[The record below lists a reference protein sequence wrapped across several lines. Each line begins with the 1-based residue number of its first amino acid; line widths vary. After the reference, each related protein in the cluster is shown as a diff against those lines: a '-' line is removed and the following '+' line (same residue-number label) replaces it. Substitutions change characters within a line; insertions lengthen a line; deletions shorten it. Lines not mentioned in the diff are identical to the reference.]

1 MKKNFFNPYAKTK
14 TTTSNDRDEYDY
26 TVVSEIE
33 DMAIQEYVL
42 MVSANPLS
50 ANTFADTMNHD
61 DAGPSNL
68 YYPETLSDEQCE
80 LINDQGEEDQ
90 RSFEEELYRLGLQEI
105 ELPETT
111 LTATQ
116 LNRNESKRC
125 ALRRFFSNKTSTV
138 ITSYWSIRIG
148 LWLQWLGR
156 QRPRFRFQRIADT
169 LSQAVTHF
177 NAHISEINVEL
188 SETTKQLEE
197 EKQQHQISK
206 NSLTETKKE
215 RESLE
220 ERVTLLEAS
229 TCADKGEIQEL
240 TDTNKNLKDQSQGI
254 RDELLEEKRKH
265 NEAKVLL
272 EVAAK
277 SLEERVTLLEASTC
291 ADKGEIQELTDTNKN
306 LKDQSQGIRDEL
318 LEEKRK
324 HNEAKVLLEVA
335 EGKVDV
341 FASDFSDEVLGYE
354 TLVAEKKFV
363 VAAKGEVTQQYN
375 TFRLESKEEYDSVN
389 QKLIGIKKLAKDG
402 NLIGYENQY
411 GGQRYDEKQ
420 LVSFTDDILAKFREC
435 KLDDE
440 PAPHPFP
447 ISQNPGTAAEMV
459 DIIREEYQYIDTI
472 RSTPALY
479 ISVMNYAFRK
489 FDKPFKIEKFMLFLK
504 DFAFNRARY
513 EKARTF
519 YQRDANQQTG
529 VAAGAVVPTAAA
541 QSTPNV
547 ILPSPLKASPTKVIK
562 TNNSKK
568 RKQSLPTH
576 RPVLESKITKLWK
589 NLTDDEKKFATVLE
603 YTERTWDACA
613 IVPAHAIPW
622 ENLSKDQQEA
632 VDYLFEREKWE
643 KNVTLCKN
651 INPKKVLNK
660 KKTKKTKT
668 TQFPQRLPVPGVQ
681 DVKTESR
688 VEANRIQIIDGEH
701 FFIHSVTDSSYP
713 TGVLLSH
720 YDNKEHVRVYDC
732 PYCMKVGIHPSGA
745 TMHINSCSFNPH
757 RRK

>member
-14 TTTSNDRDEYDY
+14 TTTSNDCDEYDY

-42 MVSANPLS
+42 MVS

-68 YYPETLSDEQCE
+68 YYPETLSDEQWE
-80 LINDQGEEDQ
+80 LFNDQGEEDQ
-90 RSFEEELYRLGLQEI
+90 RSFEEELYRLGLQEV

-125 ALRRFFSNKTSTV
+125 ALRRFFSNKTSDV

-156 QRPRFRFQRIADT
+156 QRPRFRLQRIADT

-206 NSLTETKKE
+206 NSLTETQKE

-220 ERVTLLEAS
+220 ERVTLLETR
-229 TCADKGEIQEL
+229 TCADKGEIQ
-240 TDTNKNLKDQSQGI
+240 K
-254 RDELLEEKRKH
+254 
-265 NEAKVLL
+265 
-272 EVAAK
+272 
-277 SLEERVTLLEASTC
+277 
-291 ADKGEIQELTDTNKN
+291 LTDTNKN

-335 EGKVDV
+335 EGNVDV
-341 FASDFSDEVLGYE
+341 LESDFSDEVHGYE
-354 TLVAEKKFV
+354 TLVAEKNFV

-459 DIIREEYQYIDTI
+459 DIIRKEYQYIDTI
-472 RSTPALY
+472 RITPALY
-479 ISVMNYAFRK
+479 ISFMNYAIRK

-529 VAAGAVVPTAAA
+529 ATAGAVVPTAAA

-547 ILPSPLKASPTKVIK
+547 ILASPLKASPTKVIK
-562 TNNSKK
+562 TNNPKK

-613 IVPAHAIPW
+613 FVFAHAISW

-643 KNVTLCKN
+643 KNVTLCK
-651 INPKKVLNK
+651 KKVLNK

>member
-125 ALRRFFSNKTSTV
+125 ALRRFFSNKTSDV

-215 RESLE
+215 RE
-220 ERVTLLEAS
+220 
-229 TCADKGEIQEL
+229 
-240 TDTNKNLKDQSQGI
+240 
-254 RDELLEEKRKH
+254 
-265 NEAKVLL
+265 
-272 EVAAK
+272 

-435 KLDDE
+435 KFDDE

-459 DIIREEYQYIDTI
+459 DIIRKEYQYIDTI
-472 RSTPALY
+472 RITPALY
-479 ISVMNYAFRK
+479 ISFMNYAIRK
-489 FDKPFKIEKFMLFLK
+489 FEKPYIYEKFMLFVK
-504 DFAFNRARY
+504 EYAFSRPRY
-513 EKARTF
+513 ENAKCF
-519 YQRDANQQTG
+519 YKSQQTAAEATQQTG
-529 VAAGAVVPTAAA
+529 AAVAEVVLPAAVPQPT
-541 QSTPNV
+541 STL
-547 ILPSPLKASPTKVIK
+547 ILPSPTLKPPPKNAIK
-562 TNNSKK
+562 PRK
-568 RKQSLPTH
+568 RKQLPLPSTH
-576 RPVLESKITKLWK
+576 TFESKIIKLWDA
-589 NLTDDEKKFATVLE
+589 LTGIEKEFATVLG
-603 YTERTWDACA
+603 YTEDTWNSCA
-613 IVPAHAIPW
+613 FVFTHALPW
-622 ENLSKDQQEA
+622 DKLRKNQQEA
-632 VDYLFEREKWE
+632 ADHLFGRVKWE
-643 KNVTLCKN
+643 KNVNTKD
-651 INPKKVLNK
+651 K
-660 KKTKKTKT
+660 KKSKKLRKKREY
-668 TQFPQRLPVPGVQ
+668 FQRSPVP
-681 DVKTESR
+681 E
-688 VEANRIQIIDGEH
+688 VEVSTTRSAEPNKILITDNGEH
-701 FFIHSVTDSSYP
+701 FFIHRVIDDSSS
-713 TGVLLSH
+713 TGVLLPH
-720 YDNKEHVRVYDC
+720 NDTKEEKLVYNC
-732 PYCMKVGIHPSGA
+732 PYCTRNGINPSGF
-745 TMHINSCSFNPH
+745 TQHITNCPYNPH
-757 RRK
+757 RLK

>member
-42 MVSANPLS
+42 MVS

-206 NSLTETKKE
+206 NSLTETQKE
-215 RESLE
+215 RE
-220 ERVTLLEAS
+220 
-229 TCADKGEIQEL
+229 
-240 TDTNKNLKDQSQGI
+240 
-254 RDELLEEKRKH
+254 
-265 NEAKVLL
+265 
-272 EVAAK
+272 

-420 LVSFTDDILAKFREC
+420 LASFTDDILAKFREC
-435 KLDDE
+435 KFDDE

-513 EKARTF
+513 EKARKF

-529 VAAGAVVPTAAA
+529 ATAGAVVPTAAA

-547 ILPSPLKASPTKVIK
+547 ILASPPKASPTKVIK
-562 TNNSKK
+562 TNNPKK

>member
-42 MVSANPLS
+42 MVS

-272 EVAAK
+272 EVA
-277 SLEERVTLLEASTC
+277 
-291 ADKGEIQELTDTNKN
+291 
-306 LKDQSQGIRDEL
+306 
-318 LEEKRK
+318 
-324 HNEAKVLLEVA
+324 

-341 FASDFSDEVLGYE
+341 FASDFSDEVHGYE

-420 LVSFTDDILAKFREC
+420 LASFTDDILAKFREC
-435 KLDDE
+435 KFDDE

-459 DIIREEYQYIDTI
+459 DIIRKEYQYIDTI
-472 RSTPALY
+472 RITPALY
-479 ISVMNYAFRK
+479 ISFMNYAIRK
-489 FDKPFKIEKFMLFLK
+489 FDKPYKIEKFMLFVK
-504 DFAFNRARY
+504 DFAFSRARY

-529 VAAGAVVPTAAA
+529 VAAGVVVPTAAA

-547 ILPSPLKASPTKVIK
+547 ILASPLKASPTKVIK

-603 YTERTWDACA
+603 YTEQTWDACA
-613 IVPAHAIPW
+613 IVPAHAIFW

>member
-42 MVSANPLS
+42 MVS

-206 NSLTETKKE
+206 NSLTETQKE

-220 ERVTLLEAS
+220 ERVTLLE
-229 TCADKGEIQEL
+229 T
-240 TDTNKNLKDQSQGI
+240 
-254 RDELLEEKRKH
+254 R
-265 NEAKVLL
+265 
-272 EVAAK
+272 
-277 SLEERVTLLEASTC
+277 TC

-335 EGKVDV
+335 EGNVDV
-341 FASDFSDEVLGYE
+341 LESDFSDEVHGYE
-354 TLVAEKKFV
+354 TLLAEKNFV

-420 LVSFTDDILAKFREC
+420 LASFTDDILAKFREC
-435 KLDDE
+435 KFDDE

-513 EKARTF
+513 EKARKF

-529 VAAGAVVPTAAA
+529 VAAGVVVTTAAA

-547 ILPSPLKASPTKVIK
+547 ILASPLKASPTKVIK

-613 IVPAHAIPW
+613 FVFAHAISW

-688 VEANRIQIIDGEH
+688 VEANRIQIIDNGEH

>member
-42 MVSANPLS
+42 MVS

-272 EVAAK
+272 EVA
-277 SLEERVTLLEASTC
+277 
-291 ADKGEIQELTDTNKN
+291 
-306 LKDQSQGIRDEL
+306 
-318 LEEKRK
+318 
-324 HNEAKVLLEVA
+324 

-341 FASDFSDEVLGYE
+341 FASDFSDEVHGYE

-435 KLDDE
+435 KFDDE

-459 DIIREEYQYIDTI
+459 DIIRKEYQYIDTI
-472 RSTPALY
+472 RITPALY
-479 ISVMNYAFRK
+479 TSFMNYAIRK
-489 FDKPFKIEKFMLFLK
+489 FDKPYKIEKFMLFVK
-504 DFAFNRARY
+504 DFAFSRARY

-529 VAAGAVVPTAAA
+529 VAAGVVVTTAAA

-547 ILPSPLKASPTKVIK
+547 ILASPLKASPTKVIK

-613 IVPAHAIPW
+613 FVFAHAISW

>member
-42 MVSANPLS
+42 MVS

-220 ERVTLLEAS
+220 ERVTLLE
-229 TCADKGEIQEL
+229 T
-240 TDTNKNLKDQSQGI
+240 
-254 RDELLEEKRKH
+254 R
-265 NEAKVLL
+265 
-272 EVAAK
+272 
-277 SLEERVTLLEASTC
+277 TC

-420 LVSFTDDILAKFREC
+420 LASFTDDILAKFREC
-435 KLDDE
+435 KFDDE

-459 DIIREEYQYIDTI
+459 DIIRKEYQYIDTI
-472 RSTPALY
+472 RITPALY
-479 ISVMNYAFRK
+479 ISFMNYAIRK
-489 FDKPFKIEKFMLFLK
+489 FDKPYKIEKFMLFVK
-504 DFAFNRARY
+504 DFAFSRARY

-529 VAAGAVVPTAAA
+529 VAAGVVVTTAAA

-562 TNNSKK
+562 TSNFKK

-613 IVPAHAIPW
+613 IVPAHAIFW

>member
-14 TTTSNDRDEYDY
+14 TRTRAEAREAASATEETEEDDDDDCVLIENPLEVAAADCDEYDY

-42 MVSANPLS
+42 MVS

-68 YYPETLSDEQCE
+68 YYPETLSDEQWE
-80 LINDQGEEDQ
+80 LVLKDQWEEDQ
-90 RSFEEELYRLGLQEI
+90 HNFEEELYRLGLQEI

-125 ALRRFFSNKTSTV
+125 ALRRFFSNKTSNV

-206 NSLTETKKE
+206 NSLTETQKE

-220 ERVTLLEAS
+220 ERVTLLETR
-229 TCADKGEIQEL
+229 TCKDKGEIQKL

-265 NEAKVLL
+265 NE
-272 EVAAK
+272 
-277 SLEERVTLLEASTC
+277 T
-291 ADKGEIQELTDTNKN
+291 
-306 LKDQSQGIRDEL
+306 
-318 LEEKRK
+318 
-324 HNEAKVLLEVA
+324 KVLLEVA
-335 EGKVDV
+335 EGNVNV
-341 FASDFSDEVLGYE
+341 LESDFSDEVHGYE
-354 TLVAEKKFV
+354 SLVAEKNLV
-363 VAAKGEVTQQYN
+363 VAAKGEVTEQYN
-375 TFRLESKEEYDSVN
+375 TFRLESKEEYNSVN

-402 NLIGYENQY
+402 NLIGYENKY
-411 GGQRYDEKQ
+411 DGQRYDEKK
-420 LVSFTDDILAKFREC
+420 LASFTDDILAKFREW
-435 KLDDE
+435 KIDDK
-440 PAPHPFP
+440 PAPIPFLFHKT
-447 ISQNPGTAAEMV
+447 PGTAAEMV

-472 RSTPALY
+472 RITPALY
-479 ISVMNYAFRK
+479 ISFMNYAIRK

-513 EKARTF
+513 EKARKF
-519 YQRDANQQTG
+519 YESQRDANQQTG
-529 VAAGAVVPTAAA
+529 VAAGVVVPTAAA
-541 QSTPNV
+541 QSTSNV
-547 ILPSPLKASPTKVIK
+547 ISPLKASPTKVIK
-562 TNNSKK
+562 TSNSKK
-568 RKQSLPTH
+568 RKQSLPTR
-576 RPVLESKITKLWK
+576 RPVLESKIPKLWK
-589 NLTDDEKKFATVLE
+589 NLTDDEKKFAIVLE
-603 YTERTWDACA
+603 YTEPTWDACA
-613 IVPAHAIPW
+613 FVFAHAISW

-660 KKTKKTKT
+660 KKTKKTKKRSLKKSAS
-668 TQFPQRLPVPGVQ
+668 FL
-681 DVKTESR
+681 
-688 VEANRIQIIDGEH
+688 I
-701 FFIHSVTDSSYP
+701 
-713 TGVLLSH
+713 
-720 YDNKEHVRVYDC
+720 VRVRSASARVLIIVLYI
-732 PYCMKVGIHPSGA
+732 V
-745 TMHINSCSFNPH
+745 TM
-757 RRK
+757 

>member
-42 MVSANPLS
+42 MVS

-125 ALRRFFSNKTSTV
+125 ALRRFFSNKTSDV

-156 QRPRFRFQRIADT
+156 PRFRLQRIVDT
-169 LSQAVTHF
+169 LPQAVTHF
-177 NAHISEINVEL
+177 NAHISEINVKL

-220 ERVTLLEAS
+220 ERVTLLETR
-229 TCADKGEIQEL
+229 TCADKGEIQ
-240 TDTNKNLKDQSQGI
+240 K
-254 RDELLEEKRKH
+254 
-265 NEAKVLL
+265 
-272 EVAAK
+272 
-277 SLEERVTLLEASTC
+277 
-291 ADKGEIQELTDTNKN
+291 LTDTNKN

-435 KLDDE
+435 KFDDE
-440 PAPHPFP
+440 SAPHPFP

-459 DIIREEYQYIDTI
+459 DIIRKEYQYIDTI
-472 RSTPALY
+472 RITPALY
-479 ISVMNYAFRK
+479 ISFMNYAIRK
-489 FDKPFKIEKFMLFLK
+489 FDKPYKIEKFMLFVK
-504 DFAFNRARY
+504 DFAFSRARY

-529 VAAGAVVPTAAA
+529 ATAGAVVPTAAA

-547 ILPSPLKASPTKVIK
+547 ILASPLKASPTKVIK
-562 TNNSKK
+562 TSNFKK

-613 IVPAHAIPW
+613 FVFAHAISW

-732 PYCMKVGIHPSGA
+732 PYCTKVGIHPSGF
-745 TMHINSCSFNPH
+745 TMHITTCSFNPH

>member
-42 MVSANPLS
+42 MVS

-206 NSLTETKKE
+206 NSLTETQKE

-220 ERVTLLEAS
+220 ERVTLLE
-229 TCADKGEIQEL
+229 T
-240 TDTNKNLKDQSQGI
+240 
-254 RDELLEEKRKH
+254 R
-265 NEAKVLL
+265 
-272 EVAAK
+272 
-277 SLEERVTLLEASTC
+277 TC

-335 EGKVDV
+335 EGNVDV
-341 FASDFSDEVLGYE
+341 LESDFSDEVHGYE
-354 TLVAEKKFV
+354 TLLAEKNFV

-420 LVSFTDDILAKFREC
+420 LASFTDDILAKFREC
-435 KLDDE
+435 KFDDE

-489 FDKPFKIEKFMLFLK
+489 FDKPYKIEKFMLFVK
-504 DFAFNRARY
+504 DFAFSRARY
-513 EKARTF
+513 EKARKF

-529 VAAGAVVPTAAA
+529 VAAGVVVTTAAA

-547 ILPSPLKASPTKVIK
+547 ILASPLKASPTKVIK

-613 IVPAHAIPW
+613 FVFAHAISW

-688 VEANRIQIIDGEH
+688 VEANRIQIIDNGEH

>member
-14 TTTSNDRDEYDY
+14 TTTSNDCDEYDY

-42 MVSANPLS
+42 MVS

-68 YYPETLSDEQCE
+68 YYPETLSDEQWE
-80 LINDQGEEDQ
+80 LVLKDQWEEDQ
-90 RSFEEELYRLGLQEI
+90 HSFEEELYQLGLQEV

-220 ERVTLLEAS
+220 ERVTLLETR
-229 TCADKGEIQEL
+229 TCADKGEIQ
-240 TDTNKNLKDQSQGI
+240 K
-254 RDELLEEKRKH
+254 
-265 NEAKVLL
+265 
-272 EVAAK
+272 
-277 SLEERVTLLEASTC
+277 
-291 ADKGEIQELTDTNKN
+291 LTDTNKN

-341 FASDFSDEVLGYE
+341 FASDFSDEVHGYE
-354 TLVAEKKFV
+354 TLLAEKNFV

-435 KLDDE
+435 KFDDE

-472 RSTPALY
+472 RRTPALY

-489 FDKPFKIEKFMLFLK
+489 FDKPYKIEKFMLFVK
-504 DFAFNRARY
+504 DFAFSRARY

-547 ILPSPLKASPTKVIK
+547 ILASPLKASPTKVIK

-643 KNVTLCKN
+643 KNVTLCK
-651 INPKKVLNK
+651 KKVLNK

>member
-14 TTTSNDRDEYDY
+14 TTTSNDCDEYDY

-42 MVSANPLS
+42 MVS

-156 QRPRFRFQRIADT
+156 QRPRFRLQRIADT

-177 NAHISEINVEL
+177 NAHISEINVKL

-272 EVAAK
+272 EVA
-277 SLEERVTLLEASTC
+277 
-291 ADKGEIQELTDTNKN
+291 
-306 LKDQSQGIRDEL
+306 
-318 LEEKRK
+318 
-324 HNEAKVLLEVA
+324 

-341 FASDFSDEVLGYE
+341 FASDFSDEVHGYE

-435 KLDDE
+435 KFDDE

-459 DIIREEYQYIDTI
+459 DIIRKEYQYIDTI
-472 RSTPALY
+472 RITPALY
-479 ISVMNYAFRK
+479 ISFLNYAIRK
-489 FDKPFKIEKFMLFLK
+489 FDKPYKIEKFMLFVK
-504 DFAFNRARY
+504 DFAFSRARY
-513 EKARTF
+513 EKAITF

-529 VAAGAVVPTAAA
+529 VAAGVVVPTAAA

-547 ILPSPLKASPTKVIK
+547 ILASPLKASPTKVIK

-613 IVPAHAIPW
+613 FVFAHAISW

-688 VEANRIQIIDGEH
+688 VEANRIQIIDNGEH

>member
-220 ERVTLLEAS
+220 ERVTLLE
-229 TCADKGEIQEL
+229 TRIK
-240 TDTNKNLKDQSQGI
+240 TDTGFITS
-254 RDELLEEKRKH
+254 LL
-265 NEAKVLL
+265 LL
-272 EVAAK
+272 INYY
-277 SLEERVTLLEASTC
+277 ERYS
-291 ADKGEIQELTDTNKN
+291 
-306 LKDQSQGIRDEL
+306 
-318 LEEKRK
+318 
-324 HNEAKVLLEVA
+324 
-335 EGKVDV
+335 
-341 FASDFSDEVLGYE
+341 FSSINVYY
-354 TLVAEKKFV
+354 
-363 VAAKGEVTQQYN
+363 YN
-375 TFRLESKEEYDSVN
+375 
-389 QKLIGIKKLAKDG
+389 
-402 NLIGYENQY
+402 
-411 GGQRYDEKQ
+411 
-420 LVSFTDDILAKFREC
+420 
-435 KLDDE
+435 
-440 PAPHPFP
+440 
-447 ISQNPGTAAEMV
+447 M
-459 DIIREEYQYIDTI
+459 TI
-472 RSTPALY
+472 
-479 ISVMNYAFRK
+479 
-489 FDKPFKIEKFMLFLK
+489 
-504 DFAFNRARY
+504 
-513 EKARTF
+513 
-519 YQRDANQQTG
+519 
-529 VAAGAVVPTAAA
+529 
-541 QSTPNV
+541 
-547 ILPSPLKASPTKVIK
+547 
-562 TNNSKK
+562 
-568 RKQSLPTH
+568 
-576 RPVLESKITKLWK
+576 
-589 NLTDDEKKFATVLE
+589 
-603 YTERTWDACA
+603 
-613 IVPAHAIPW
+613 
-622 ENLSKDQQEA
+622 
-632 VDYLFEREKWE
+632 
-643 KNVTLCKN
+643 
-651 INPKKVLNK
+651 
-660 KKTKKTKT
+660 
-668 TQFPQRLPVPGVQ
+668 
-681 DVKTESR
+681 
-688 VEANRIQIIDGEH
+688 
-701 FFIHSVTDSSYP
+701 
-713 TGVLLSH
+713 
-720 YDNKEHVRVYDC
+720 
-732 PYCMKVGIHPSGA
+732 
-745 TMHINSCSFNPH
+745 
-757 RRK
+757 